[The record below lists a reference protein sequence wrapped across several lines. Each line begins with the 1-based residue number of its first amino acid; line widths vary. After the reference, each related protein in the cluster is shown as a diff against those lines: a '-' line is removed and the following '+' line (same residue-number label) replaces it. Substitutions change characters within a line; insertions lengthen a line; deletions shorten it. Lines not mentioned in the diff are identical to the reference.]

1 MKIFAIG
8 DLHFSGEP
16 PTKPMDVFGAHWQN
30 HRQRIISAWLEQVSP
45 EDIVFVVGDIS
56 WALKLADA
64 LPDLQTIADLPGQI
78 YLIRGN
84 HDYWWSS
91 ANKMNQALQHSL
103 TFLQGHGTAINNIA
117 FGGTRG
123 YLCPRD
129 TAFDEAKDTS
139 IYARELLR
147 TEAALQ
153 EMEAALPK
161 TAEVLPALPA
171 DPTLPAIENLPS
183 SSITKPTRILLL
195 HYPPFNDKNEA
206 SGFTDLLAKYE
217 VDHCIFGHL
226 HDKSSFERIPDHFG
240 PTQLHLVSADFM
252 NFKLKQII

>member
-16 PTKPMDVFGAHWQN
+16 PTKPMDVFGPHWQN
-30 HRQRIISAWLEQVSP
+30 HRDRIITAWQEQVSP

-56 WALKLADA
+56 WALKLEEAV
-64 LPDLQTIADLPGQI
+64 PDLQTIANLPGQI

-91 ANKMNQALQHSL
+91 ANKMNAALNHSL
-103 TFLQGHGTAINNIA
+103 TFLQGHGTAVNNIA

-129 TAFDEAKDTS
+129 TSFNEDSDTS

-153 EMEAALPK
+153 EMEKALSDYEK
-161 TAEVLPALPA
+161 AGSNQEVLP
-171 DPTLPAIENLPS
+171 TL
-183 SSITKPTRILLL
+183 RILLL

-206 SGFTDLLAKYE
+206 SGFTDLLANYK

-226 HDKSSFERIPDHFG
+226 HDKTSFERIPDHFG
-240 PTQLHLVSADFM
+240 NTQLHLVSADFM